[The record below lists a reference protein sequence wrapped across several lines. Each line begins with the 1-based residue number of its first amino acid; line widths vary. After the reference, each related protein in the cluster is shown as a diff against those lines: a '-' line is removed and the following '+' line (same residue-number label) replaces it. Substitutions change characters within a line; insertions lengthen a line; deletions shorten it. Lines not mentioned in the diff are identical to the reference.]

1 MHFDGLTKNN
11 KGKIMAI
18 ELFILSRAFQYVMA
32 NTKNVIGWVEE
43 VTNHTYCAGGRRL
56 WCVKLSSSVTAFISV
71 ADVFMAQ
78 AFAFIWVSSRL
89 CNYHIVVEII
99 NSFKLESMY
108 LRMENNIWHNSF
120 ICFFWKLFCKFFYT
134 GILQELSK

>member
-1 MHFDGLTKNN
+1 MAEQRITKGRLWLLSCLYFREHCNN
-11 KGKIMAI
+11 
-18 ELFILSRAFQYVMA
+18 VMA
-32 NTKNVIGWVEE
+32 NTKNLIGWVEE

-89 CNYHIVVEII
+89 SNYHIVVETI
-99 NSFKLESMY
+99 NSFKLESIF
-108 LRMENNIWHNSF
+108 LRMKINIWHHSF
-120 ICFFWKLFCKFFYT
+120 LYFVWTLFWKFFLYRYIT
-134 GILQELSK
+134 RIK